1 MFVIILKI
9 LKLRFFK
16 SLGKGNAAA
25 AARFPLESGQNQP
38 ERDAAASDRSPLET
52 GQGERRRVFL
62 ESSQFDGDERGSIV
76 HFSLESLLEFKNDNL
91 EHTIHHAASSP
102 QPRKRPNYDNRKRK
116 FMANQPS
123 ERKTLL

>member
-1 MFVIILKI
+1 M
-9 LKLRFFK
+9 
-16 SLGKGNAAA
+16 GKGNASAA
-25 AARFPLESGQNQP
+25 DGSRLESGQNQP
-38 ERDAAASDRSPLET
+38 ERDATASDRSPLET
-52 GQGERRRVFL
+52 GQNQRRRVFL
-62 ESSQFDGDERGSIV
+62 QSSQFDGEERGSIV